1 MLIYALTAWFH
12 DYLLFVGM
20 NQAPYILLPKEGEIS
35 MMILEYEAKRLLE
48 SAGIAVPKGILIRSG
63 SVAESRRVKQFPVA
77 LKAQVRS
84 GGRGKQGGIVR
95 VNGAARLKS
104 AAKKLFATEFGGEIP
119 ESLLADPWLPVDR
132 ELYLSVTVDAAAD
145 GYVVLYSPNGGVDV
159 EGGAPPVRYQVGAP
173 WFFRAHDLRAILAP
187 VEKDFQLRE
196 RVIALAQRLVEM
208 AAAHDCTTVEINPLA
223 RLKTGELVALD
234 AKIVYDEWAHYRNA
248 GIAAQREGIR
258 RRADKWLRACLDMQH
273 MYVKLDGNI
282 GLISGGAGMTMG
294 AMDLIHELGGKPACF
309 FDCSPGPTSTRGYK
323 PAFALL
329 DHDPAVKVILVSVF
343 GGGTQMN
350 RVANA
355 MKENMAMRKS
365 KKPVVFRLDGTF
377 VDQVPGIF
385 STFGAINH
393 DSLEEAVREAVRL
406 AKKS

>member
-1 MLIYALTAWFH
+1 
-12 DYLLFVGM
+12 
-20 NQAPYILLPKEGEIS
+20 
-35 MMILEYEAKRLLE
+35 MMILEYEAKHLLE
-48 SAGIAVPKGILIRSG
+48 SAGISVPKGVLVRNG
-63 SVAESRRVKQFPVA
+63 SPTTLRRIKQYPVA
-77 LKAQVRS
+77 VKAQVRS
-84 GGRGKQGGIVR
+84 GGRGKQGGIIR
-95 VNGAARLKS
+95 ADNAAALKAAVKRL
-104 AAKKLFATEFGGEIP
+104 FGTEFGGERP
-119 ESLLADPWLPVDR
+119 EALLADPWLAIDR
-132 ELYLSVTVDAAAD
+132 ELYLSVTVDAAAE
-145 GYVVLYSPNGGVDV
+145 GYVVLYSSEGGVDI
-159 EGGAPPVRYQVGAP
+159 EDRRPPVRYPVGAP
-173 WFFRAHDLRAILAP
+173 WLFRAHKLRAILDP
-187 VEKDFQLRE
+187 VEKDFQMRE
-196 RVIALAQRLVEM
+196 RVISLAQRLVEL
-208 AAAHDCTTVEINPLA
+208 AAAHDCTTIEINPLA
-223 RLKTGELVALD
+223 KLKTGELMALD

-248 GIAAQREGIR
+248 EIKAQQKSIR
-258 RRADKWLRACLDMQH
+258 TRADKWLRACLDMQH

-294 AMDLIHELGGKPACF
+294 AMDLIHECGGKPACF

-365 KKPVVFRLDGTF
+365 RKPVVYRLDGTY

-385 STFGAINH
+385 ETFGAKNH